1 MKKRDVI
8 SVLDIKDIFT
18 DLIELAAILKHY
30 QKTGI
35 PHRFLEG
42 KTLAMIF
49 EKPSTRTRVSF
60 EVGMAQLGGHA
71 LYLSPK
77 DLQLGR
83 GETIADTARV
93 LSRYVDAIMYRAFKR
108 EMMEELAKYATVP
121 VINGLDN
128 KEHPCQI
135 LADMMTIWEKKGKL
149 KGLKLAF
156 IGDGNNVANSLM
168 LASALLGMNFTIAC
182 PEGYEPDKELYEK
195 ALELANKT
203 GAKIE
208 IVRDPI
214 EAASGAD
221 VLYTDVWVSMGDEAE
236 AEVRMKVFQGYQINQ
251 KVVEAAKSDVIVMH
265 CLPAHRGLEITD
277 DVIDGPH
284 SVVWDEAE
292 NRLHAQKALLLWL
305 IKEDVAKE
313 LLRASRARKV
323 E

>member
-1 MKKRDVI
+1 MAKRDVI
-8 SVLDIKDIFT
+8 SVLDIRDIFT
-18 DLIELAAILKHY
+18 ELIELAAILKHY

-71 LYLSPK
+71 LYLSPR

-108 EMMEELAKYATVP
+108 EMMEELAKHSTIP

-135 LADMMTIWEKKGKL
+135 LADMMTIWEKKDRL
-149 KGLKLAF
+149 RGLKLVF

-168 LASALLGMNFTIAC
+168 LASAFLGIDFTIAC
-182 PEGYEPDKELYEK
+182 PEGYEPDNELYSK
-195 ALELANKT
+195 AIEIAKET
-203 GAKIE
+203 GSKIE
-208 IVRDPI
+208 IARDPK
-214 EAASGAD
+214 EAAEGAD

-236 AEVRMKVFQGYQINQ
+236 AEIWMKKFQGYQIN
-251 KVVEAAKSDVIVMH
+251 KEIVEAAKDDVIVMH

-305 IKEDVAKE
+305 IREDIAKE
-313 LLRASRARKV
+313 LLRASKIKKI

>member
-1 MKKRDVI
+1 MGKRDVI

-18 DLIELAAILKHY
+18 DLIELASILKHY
-30 QKTGI
+30 QRIGI

-108 EMMEELAKYATVP
+108 EMMEELARHATVP

-135 LADMMTIWEKKGKL
+135 LADMMTIWEKKGRL
-149 KGLKLAF
+149 RGLKLVF

-168 LASALLGMNFTIAC
+168 LASAFLGVDFTIAC

-195 ALELANKT
+195 ALELARES

-208 IVRDPI
+208 IARDPL
-214 EAASGAD
+214 EAANGAD

-236 AEVRMKVFQGYQINQ
+236 AEVRMKAFQGYQINQ

-277 DVIDGPH
+277 DVIDGEH

-292 NRLHAQKALLLWL
+292 NRLHVQKALLLWL
-305 IKEDVAKE
+305 IKEEIARG
-313 LLRASRARKV
+313 LLKASKV
-323 E
+323 RNVE